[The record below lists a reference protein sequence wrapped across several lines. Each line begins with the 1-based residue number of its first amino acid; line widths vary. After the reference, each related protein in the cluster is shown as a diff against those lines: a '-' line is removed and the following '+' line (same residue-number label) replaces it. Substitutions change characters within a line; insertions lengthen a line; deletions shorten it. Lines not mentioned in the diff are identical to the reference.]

1 MKKAMMVFLA
11 AVLVVS
17 AATANSWK
25 VDGSHSKV
33 EFNVTHLMISD
44 VTGRFTQFDVTLKQG
59 KEDFSGSTVEAVIK
73 TASVT
78 TDNDGRD
85 KHLKGDDFFNAEK
98 FPEMKFVSTAF
109 EKTGNNTYRIPGTL
123 TIRDVSKPVVLEGKF
138 LGSTKDPWGNTK
150 IGFKATTTINRQEFG
165 VKWNKSLDA
174 GGVVVSD
181 DVEVPL
187 AIQFVGEKK

>member
-1 MKKAMMVFLA
+1 MKKAIMVFLA

-109 EKTGNNTYRIPGTL
+109 EKTGKDTYRIPGTL

-174 GGVVVSD
+174 GGMVVSD
-181 DVEVPL
+181 DVEVTL

>member
-1 MKKAMMVFLA
+1 MKKTMMLILA
-11 AVLVVS
+11 TVLVV
-17 AATANSWK
+17 AGATANTWK

-44 VTGRFTQFDVTLKQG
+44 VTGRFTQFDVTMKQG
-59 KEDFSGSTVEAVIK
+59 NEDFSGSTVEAIIK
-73 TASVT
+73 TSSVT

-85 KHLKGDDFFNAEK
+85 KHLKGDDFFNIEK
-98 FPEMKFVSTAF
+98 YPEMKFVSTAF
-109 EKTGNNTYRIPGTL
+109 EKTGKDTYRIPGIL
-123 TIRDVSKPVVLEGKF
+123 TIREVSKPVVLEGKF

-174 GGVVVSD
+174 GGMLVSD
-181 DVEVPL
+181 DVDITL
-187 AIQFVGEKK
+187 AIQFVAEKK